1 LDNHIHFRL
10 ALREEIDYLLTA
22 SLTSFE
28 FSGIIAKFPVITHKS
43 SSLVTIEKLWSDHL
57 SSKNNSKKTRRLL
70 WIKGSLGSGKSTLM
84 KEAFLRHPAKGQ
96 YTAAFF
102 CDASAKEVRL
112 RSASG
117 MLQSLLYQLLP
128 LCFRGDLRR
137 RDLIDILETKYK
149 RATSAGVQMEWES
162 EELVQLLRTVVS
174 QNSDRDIV
182 LFVDALDQYP
192 ENDRIFIIDC
202 LEHLSS
208 KENDIYSRV
217 HIWISS
223 RDQILLVPEDCLS
236 VQIESVNWE
245 DINNYVD
252 EKLKLYPKRNLDEFS
267 KFKVKLKKRSS
278 GNFLWVVLVVDI
290 IRRRMLHAQ
299 YNVKSM
305 EFQLGELP
313 ERLHELYYTLL
324 QEAHEHRLIRLKFF
338 QWAILSDDLTLEHW
352 QHILPF
358 LGHPVPRTLALCEA
372 SEFWEEN
379 CTNVGDQVSYLSLG
393 LFRASLPLEEI
404 AVPADFKSEKSMDGT
419 AGSMDSRAGNSRKV
433 RPVHESVRTFFL
445 QYNGFRAVAEA
456 GQSYNLADGYI
467 TILHTCLD
475 FVSLEDF
482 DGLVELRRQAFSTDR
497 TRPRSV
503 SSDKLSQKSSRSQS
517 VASFSSASSRHGH
530 WDPSGASTYSV
541 NQGMIIEADSQS
553 QSRIS
558 LDNLKQTAKDQ
569 GGINTEK
576 QTTDEQFNLWLQQ
589 LPYFSQS
596 SRASSNDSDISGTSE
611 RSTRLQ
617 QPGAWFLTKV
627 TASFLDYCRC
637 LDACGYTPES
647 VIHRLQH
654 EGLWNRWLC
663 LNEIDPVTWRLSDWA
678 NFEQLHTWVHY
689 LSTTMESMQKVTAR
703 YAGSIRELDEWT
715 NDSISLQYC
724 LDLGDR
730 FIPPIARDFGSNLA
744 ASCPKEMDLPT
755 SNSTEK
761 RSRPRQTS
769 QNEYLWK
776 PLVRTYHVLGRALV
790 KDPVTQNYF
799 MPLQQVRRILTPDV
813 IGEVLESS
821 QGIIITPDE
830 IMSVYRSYL
839 RIFAVLIMLDKPETI
854 RLFLEKNIDD
864 DSLPLILGS
873 QERNG
878 GGNPFYMSLRGEDLG
893 LKAAQSFF
901 FNQEQWRF
909 LSPFL
914 TQQGINL
921 YHYKIPSAGIAL
933 PITDASPWK
942 SFGSEIRKV
951 RFSLDSTAFSAS
963 QVSGL
968 AICERIFRFI

>member
-1 LDNHIHFRL
+1 MFLGTPHRGSHLAELAETARRIVSAVGMDTNSRILNSLGLRTSELDRVQTSFSNVWHTYGFRVKTFQEGLGFMPTSIIDMNKKVVDNISSALGDAREDAETLQANHTEMCRFRDADDPNAVKVL
-10 ALREEIDYLLTA
+10 GELRIIYNWVLSSWTLPHVPNLPLDKSTHVTPPNHGPNPGSDDQLCMPLREEIDYLLTA
-22 SLTSFE
+22 SLNSFE
-28 FSGIIAKFPVITHKS
+28 FPGIIAKFPVITHKS

-57 SSKNNSKKTRRLL
+57 SSKNKSKKTRRLL

-84 KEAFLRHPAKGQ
+84 KEAFLRHPAEGQ
-96 YTAAFF
+96 HTAAFF

-128 LCFRGDLRR
+128 LCFRGDIRR

-182 LFVDALDQYP
+182 LFIDALDQYP

-208 KENDIYSRV
+208 KENEIYSRV

-223 RDQILLVPEDCLS
+223 RDQILLVPEGCLS
-236 VQIESVNWE
+236 VQIESANWE

-305 EFQLGELP
+305 ESQLGELP

-358 LGHPVPRTLALCEA
+358 LGHPIPRTLALCEA
-372 SEFWEEN
+372 SEFWEGN

-404 AVPADFKSEKSMDGT
+404 EVPADFESEKSMDGT

-445 QYNGFRAVAEA
+445 QHNGFSAVAEA

-497 TRPRSV
+497 TRPRPV
-503 SSDKLSQKSSRSQS
+503 RSDKLSQKSSRSQS

-530 WDPSGASTYSV
+530 WDPSGASTYSA
-541 NQGMIIEADSQS
+541 NQG
-553 QSRIS
+553 SRM
-558 LDNLKQTAKDQ
+558 KV
-569 GGINTEK
+569 
-576 QTTDEQFNLWLQQ
+576 
-589 LPYFSQS
+589 
-596 SRASSNDSDISGTSE
+596 SGTGGFASM
-611 RSTRLQ
+611 RS
-617 QPGAWFLTKV
+617 
-627 TASFLDYCRC
+627 
-637 LDACGYTPES
+637 
-647 VIHRLQH
+647 
-654 EGLWNRWLC
+654 
-663 LNEIDPVTWRLSDWA
+663 
-678 NFEQLHTWVHY
+678 
-689 LSTTMESMQKVTAR
+689 
-703 YAGSIRELDEWT
+703 
-715 NDSISLQYC
+715 
-724 LDLGDR
+724 
-730 FIPPIARDFGSNLA
+730 
-744 ASCPKEMDLPT
+744 
-755 SNSTEK
+755 
-761 RSRPRQTS
+761 
-769 QNEYLWK
+769 
-776 PLVRTYHVLGRALV
+776 
-790 KDPVTQNYF
+790 
-799 MPLQQVRRILTPDV
+799 IL
-813 IGEVLESS
+813 
-821 QGIIITPDE
+821 
-830 IMSVYRSYL
+830 
-839 RIFAVLIMLDKPETI
+839 
-854 RLFLEKNIDD
+854 
-864 DSLPLILGS
+864 
-873 QERNG
+873 
-878 GGNPFYMSLRGEDLG
+878 
-893 LKAAQSFF
+893 
-901 FNQEQWRF
+901 
-909 LSPFL
+909 
-914 TQQGINL
+914 
-921 YHYKIPSAGIAL
+921 
-933 PITDASPWK
+933 
-942 SFGSEIRKV
+942 
-951 RFSLDSTAFSAS
+951 
-963 QVSGL
+963 
-968 AICERIFRFI
+968 